1 MRQINNLIRRVDLT
15 SLQLFVAVCEEGT
28 LTRAASRENIALSAV
43 SKRLVELEEALG
55 TSLFVRH
62 SKGMMLAPAGESLLH
77 HARSMLTSVEKMGA
91 ELNEY
96 RMGVRGHIR
105 ILANVS
111 AIVEFLPDDLPAF
124 FSTHDLIK
132 IHLEEKLSAG
142 VIKAIEEGYGDVGIC
157 VSTTD
162 SRDLFTRRYRS
173 DRLALAVPKGHP
185 LAERTSIHFV
195 ESLDFDHI
203 GFHSDSAIYTCS
215 RVAAAQAGKTVNL
228 RINVPSF
235 DAICRMVQC
244 GLGVGLIPDRAFDV
258 IASGMD
264 IKAIPLIDDWAY
276 RELKIV
282 TRDPLGLSTV
292 AKMLVEHLAQFGRG
306 RESNVAQAAMISI
319 SASSDS

>member
-1 MRQINNLIRRVDLT
+1 MRQISNLIRRIDLT

-28 LTRAASRENIALSAV
+28 LTRAALRENIASSAV
-43 SKRLVELEEALG
+43 SKRLVELEDVLG

-62 SKGMMLAPAGESLLH
+62 PKGMMLAPAGETLLH
-77 HARSMLTSVEKMGA
+77 HARSMLSSVEKMGA
-91 ELNEY
+91 ELDEY

-105 ILANVS
+105 MLANVS

-124 FSTHDLIK
+124 FATHRLVK

-142 VIKAIEEGYGDVGIC
+142 VVKAIEEGYGDVGIC

-162 SRDLFTRRYRS
+162 SRDLFVRPYRS
-173 DRLALAVPKGHP
+173 DRLALAVPADHP
-185 LAERTSIHFV
+185 LAARTSIDFV

-203 GFHSDSAIYTCS
+203 GLHTDSAIYTRS

-244 GLGVGLIPDRAFDV
+244 GLGVGLLPDRAFDV
-258 IASGMD
+258 MASGMG
-264 IKAIPLIDDWAY
+264 IKAIPLKDDWAH
-276 RELKIV
+276 RELKVV
-282 TRDPLGLSTV
+282 TRDPLGLSAVTRL
-292 AKMLVEHLAQFGRG
+292 LVEHLAQFGRDRDNG
-306 RESNVAQAAMISI
+306 PGQAAISI
-319 SASSDS
+319 SAPREF

>member
-1 MRQINNLIRRVDLT
+1 MRQINNLIRRIDLT

-43 SKRLVELEEALG
+43 SKRLAELEEALG

-62 SKGMMLAPAGESLLH
+62 PKGMMLAPAGESLLH

-91 ELNEY
+91 ELDEY
-96 RMGVRGHIR
+96 RMGIRGHIR
-105 ILANVS
+105 MLANVS

-124 FSTHDLIK
+124 FSMHDLVK

-162 SRDLFTRRYRS
+162 SRDLFIRRYRS

-185 LAERTSIHFV
+185 LAERTSINFV
-195 ESLDFDHI
+195 ESLDFDHV
-203 GFHSDSAIYTCS
+203 GFHSDSAIYTRS
-215 RVAAAQAGKTVNL
+215 RVAAAEAGKTVNL

-235 DAICRMVQC
+235 DAICRMVEC

-264 IKAIPLIDDWAY
+264 IRAIPLIDDWAC

-292 AKMLVEHLAQFGRG
+292 SKMLVEHLAQFGRG
-306 RESNVAQAAMISI
+306 RDSSSAQAAMIS
-319 SASSDS
+319 APSDC